1 VQGTVQHQTKVLYF
15 VAFKFA
21 AISDYHIVIDH
32 AHTLYMYDS
41 LEEVLQYF
49 YMASTCFDESRNL
62 FGC

>member
-21 AISDYHIVIDH
+21 AIADYHIVIDH
-32 AHTLYMYDS
+32 SQTLYDS
-41 LEEVLQYF
+41 LEEVLLYY

>member
-1 VQGTVQHQTKVLYF
+1 MQGTVQHQTKVLYF

-21 AISDYHIVIDH
+21 AIADYHIVIDH
-32 AHTLYMYDS
+32 SQTLYMYDS
-41 LEEVLQYF
+41 LEEVLLYY